1 MDSPNTAP
9 PPPARPAPAAPST
22 SRPAAPM
29 RAQWTPARQR
39 IFLAALHET
48 GSVTRAAQAAGMS
61 RTSVQR
67 LRRRLAGTAFDLL
80 WDQVLAEHR
89 LRLADPF
96 AAEAAAR
103 APRS

>member
-1 MDSPNTAP
+1 
-9 PPPARPAPAAPST
+9 
-22 SRPAAPM
+22 M

-67 LRRRLAGTAFDLL
+67 LRRRLAGTAFDQL
-80 WDQVLAEHR
+80 WDQVLAEHAR
-89 LRLADPF
+89 RLANPF
-96 AAEAAAR
+96 AAEGQPAAR